1 MTLTIMNYMT
11 AYINTESN
19 DKHFICIYAE
29 LIEGQYVIIFL
40 ALAFNYEYIL
50 TENAFNFSSPSR
62 LHTIKTFK
70 TIEYEGWRRH
80 SGLIFL
86 ILLFTK
92 PNIEVSG
99 WLY

>member
-40 ALAFNYEYIL
+40 ALVFNYKYIL
-50 TENAFNFSSPSR
+50 TENAFNFSFPSR
-62 LHTIKTFK
+62 LHIKK
-70 TIEYEGWRRH
+70 
-80 SGLIFL
+80 SFL
-86 ILLFTK
+86 SCITW
-92 PNIEVSG
+92 V
-99 WLY
+99 